1 MTFANHQPI
10 CIGYPGLFVEVP
22 GHSNCRLSGIS
33 LVSSANFSTREELLI
48 PASKSL
54 IYIRKSTGPNTDPC
68 STPLVTWVQSEKI
81 LCICTIS
88 SSSFISFKN
97 KIITE
102 NSSKKNKNNKNRTGE
117 AKILLLPQPTVNE
130 RSKKNMY

>member
-33 LVSSANFSTREELLI
+33 LVSSANFSTREESLI

-54 IYIRKSTGPNTDPC
+54 IYIRNSTGPNTDPC
-68 STPLVTWVQSEKI
+68 GTPLVI
-81 LCICTIS
+81 LATTATL
-88 SSSFISFKN
+88 ISFTAAVFAVALASYRARIVYK
-97 KIITE
+97 
-102 NSSKKNKNNKNRTGE
+102 
-117 AKILLLPQPTVNE
+117 
-130 RSKKNMY
+130 

>member
-1 MTFANHQPI
+1 MLSSF
-10 CIGYPGLFVEVP
+10 GYYGDSYRF
-22 GHSNCRLSGIS
+22 
-33 LVSSANFSTREELLI
+33 
-48 PASKSL
+48 K
-54 IYIRKSTGPNTDPC
+54 
-68 STPLVTWVQSEKI
+68 
-81 LCICTIS
+81 

-117 AKILLLPQPTVNE
+117 ATILLLPQPTVNE